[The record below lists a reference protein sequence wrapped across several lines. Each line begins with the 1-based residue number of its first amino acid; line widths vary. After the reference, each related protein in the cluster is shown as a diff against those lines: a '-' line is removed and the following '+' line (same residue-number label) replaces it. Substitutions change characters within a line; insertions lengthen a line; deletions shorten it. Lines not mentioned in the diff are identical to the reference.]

1 MQPHVLLSKTG
12 ETPLGSNF
20 RPGQYDVICER
31 GKDSYNHNRH
41 FREIIREHLELYSQC
56 QTKVDKS
63 VLVLALVD
71 VIRERS
77 QGGGFIK
84 FCHKRSCYIEIG
96 DRGARQKVA
105 HALRKKTLDDE
116 TDEKPHKFSETKKS
130 SSKSSKGSKNS
141 QLPGTSS
148 TSLLGMFA
156 TEITDSSRTASCSK
170 ILSSPMD
177 FRSIE
182 LAGSVSRSSSISELH
197 QASPKSAPVAEK
209 VPSEDVLPDLPTV
222 SDSLLLESE
231 SLLLGLCEATYTSAD
246 TINDLDSFFDEEL
259 A

>member
-1 MQPHVLLSKTG
+1 MQPHLVLAKTG
-12 ETPLGSNF
+12 ETPLGSDF

-31 GKDSYNHNRH
+31 GKDSYNHNHH
-41 FREIIREHLELYSQC
+41 FREIIQEHLELYSQC

-71 VIRERS
+71 VVRERS

-84 FCHKRSCYIEIG
+84 FCHRRSCYIEIG

-105 HALRKKTLDDE
+105 HALRKHTLDDE
-116 TDEKPHKFSETKKS
+116 SDEKPHKFSERKKS
-130 SSKSSKGSKNS
+130 SRKPSKGSKNS
-141 QLPGTSS
+141 QLSGTSP
-148 TSLLGMFA
+148 TSLLDMFA
-156 TEITDSSRTASCSK
+156 TEIAGSSTRTASCSN

-182 LAGSVSRSSSISELH
+182 LDGSVSQSHH
-197 QASPKSAPVAEK
+197 QTSPKPAPVAEK
-209 VPSEDVLPDLPTV
+209 VPSDDVSPDLPTL
-222 SDSLLLESE
+222 SDNLLLESE
-231 SLLLGLCEATYTSAD
+231 CSLLGLCEATYTTAD
-246 TINDLDSFFDEEL
+246 TLNDLDYFFGEEL